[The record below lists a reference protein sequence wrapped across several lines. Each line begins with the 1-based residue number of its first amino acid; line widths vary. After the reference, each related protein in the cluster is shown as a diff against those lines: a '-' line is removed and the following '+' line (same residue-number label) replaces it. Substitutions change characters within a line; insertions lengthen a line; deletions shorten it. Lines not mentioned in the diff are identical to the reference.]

1 MVLPVVRLTPSARH
15 PKVLLVSRAIQAR
28 RAGARSTENHPT
40 AKVVRL
46 APQRK
51 RRLAR
56 QRRSTQAAI
65 SGHTDPRLAWYLG
78 LGLMAVI
85 EVIEWPVALVLAVG
99 HELTYRARTRALKE
113 LARGIEA
120 AG

>member
-1 MVLPVVRLTPSARH
+1 MS
-15 PKVLLVSRAIQAR
+15 KI
-28 RAGARSTENHPT
+28 
-40 AKVVRL
+40 VRL
-46 APQRK
+46 APRRN

-56 QRRSTQAAI
+56 RRRSTQAAPAGP
-65 SGHTDPRLAWYLG
+65 SDPRLAWYVG
-78 LGLMAVI
+78 LGLMAAL

-113 LARGIEA
+113 LAKGIEA